1 MIVFYQ
7 NEILFSMRQDN
18 YSTKSLHPVCINLE
32 PQHLA
37 FLSLLATSHFNGN
50 HYLAISFLLNKY
62 LFYLYEIRIT
72 PHKKTETANYQP
84 KNKLY
89 KRKTI
94 LMNSVLWSNLFELRH
109 FIGYSISALIRILL
123 DWEMQQQGY
132 DIIPLIPMP
141 NINLNDTTSV
151 SVSTPERHINN
162 YYYLKQGFY
171 DPREIFCIFLDE
183 FH

>member
-18 YSTKSLHPVCINLE
+18 YITISLHPVCINLE

-94 LMNSVLWSNLFELRH
+94 LMNPVLWSNLFELRH
-109 FIGYSISALIRILL
+109 FIGYSISALIRIMLE
-123 DWEMQQQGY
+123 WEMISFGY
-132 DIIPLIPMP
+132 DIIPLIPLP
-141 NINLNDTTSV
+141 NLTHDVSLPNQVITT
-151 SVSTPERHINN
+151 NN
-162 YYYLKQGFY
+162 YLYKKQGY
-171 DPREIFCIFLDE
+171 HSTREIICSFLNE
-183 FH
+183 FG